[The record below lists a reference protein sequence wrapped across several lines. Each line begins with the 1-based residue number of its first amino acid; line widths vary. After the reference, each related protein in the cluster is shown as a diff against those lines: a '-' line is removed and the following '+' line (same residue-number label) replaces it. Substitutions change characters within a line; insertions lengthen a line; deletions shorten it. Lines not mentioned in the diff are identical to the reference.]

1 MLRMRQ
7 WTPPRGPGDE
17 RARRDGR
24 GHHTDL
30 RRVVTGV
37 LLALACVAASIP
49 AAAGPRDRLER
60 IQDRKDRLQRK
71 IEAATDRR
79 GELLDR
85 IGVIDDERGEVEGVV
100 ERLDDE
106 LIGLNARIAEV
117 SDRLETTQRVLAVL
131 ENDLRRIL
139 GRLVTR
145 EDLFVDRA
153 VAAYKAGPTAYL
165 DTLLSAQSFGD
176 LINRYAYYESALEAD
191 AGLMDEIEAL
201 RDETDAKRGLVQ
213 KKEEQIAALKLR
225 LETDRARVAAIRA
238 ERADAL
244 AALEGVLSEKKQLVS
259 AVESRKQTYLQ
270 TVAQLDRESNQIED
284 LLASR
289 VATSPAPP
297 PSGNGRC
304 VWPAPG
310 GVTSG
315 YGYRIHPIYGG
326 RRLHTGIDIGAPYS
340 ATVVAC
346 DSGTVVFSGVMSGYG
361 NVIAI
366 DHGGGFATT
375 YNHLSGFAVSSGQS
389 VARGQSVGSVGCT
402 GYCTGPHL
410 HFEVR
415 INGSPVDPMPYL

>member
-7 WTPPRGPGDE
+7 WTARGGPGDE
-17 RARRDGR
+17 RAHINGR
-24 GHHTDL
+24 G
-30 RRVVTGV
+30 RRVVAGV
-37 LLALACVAASIP
+37 VLALAAVAAALP
-49 AAAGPRDRLER
+49 AGAGPRDRLER
-60 IQDRKDRLQRK
+60 IQERTDRLERR
-71 IEAATDRR
+71 IEAASHRR
-79 GELLDR
+79 GALLDR
-85 IGVIDDERGEVEGVV
+85 IGVIDNERADVEGVV
-100 ERLDDE
+100 EQLDDE
-106 LIGLNARIAEV
+106 LGALNSRIAEV

-131 ENDLRRIL
+131 ENDLKRIL
-139 GRLVTR
+139 GRLVKR

-191 AGLMDEIEAL
+191 AGLLDEIEAL
-201 RDETDAKRGLVQ
+201 RDETDAKRAIVQ
-213 KKEEQIAALKLR
+213 KKEEQIAAFKLA
-225 LETDRARVAAIRA
+225 LEKDRARVAAVRA

-244 AALEGVLSEKKQLVS
+244 AELEGVLSEKKQLVA
-259 AVESRKQTYLQ
+259 AVESRKQTYQQ
-270 TVAQLDRESNQIED
+270 TVAQLERESSQIQN

-289 VATSPAPP
+289 ASTSSGAPP
-297 PSGNGRC
+297 AAGNGRC

-310 GVTSG
+310 AVTSG
-315 YGYRIHPIYGG
+315 FGYRIHPIFGS
-326 RRLHTGIDIGAPYS
+326 RRLHTGVDIGAPYG

-346 DSGTVVFSGVMSGYG
+346 DSGTVAFAGAMSGYG

-375 YNHLSGFAVSSGQS
+375 YNHLSGFTVSAGQS
-389 VARGQSVGSVGCT
+389 VSRGQPVGYVGCT